1 MTDAGATA
9 LSDALQTDPTRK
21 LKTLDAMQGCIDMH
35 AALMHTA
42 SQTKTTLKT
51 LDASSNVEMTD
62 AGKEALRKAAG
73 GGAGVE
79 FDV

>member
-1 MTDAGATA
+1 
-9 LSDALQTDPTRK
+9 
-21 LKTLDAMQGCIDMH
+21 MH

-73 GGAGVE
+73 GAGVDLGDL
-79 FDV
+79 DV